1 MTRLCTYGIY
11 TLQYHYALFIC
22 ISSRLLSLSLLH
34 FQLLHQIRRPY
45 PLQIQALLL
54 PPLLQHFD
62 SSYREGRYDLLRVC
76 GYLWIHQVCIE
87 VTGHQQLI
95 LEGLNADCRN
105 NFLYG

>member
-1 MTRLCTYGIY
+1 MVLKRYSIITPY
-11 TLQYHYALFIC
+11 
-22 ISSRLLSLSLLH
+22 SSVSLLN
-34 FQLLHQIRRPY
+34 FQLLHLIRRPY

-62 SSYREGRYDLLRVC
+62 SSYGEERHDLLGAC

-95 LEGLNADCRN
+95 PAGLTDDGRN
-105 NFLYG
+105 NVLYG